1 MVAAYRVLAY
11 GEAADWPD
19 EYFRLAKSTTA
30 LATQM
35 LVDHIVDNYE
45 DSYLRP
51 PTNAELAHIL
61 DRNEQR
67 GMPGCMG
74 SIDCSHWVW
83 RMCPKAQ
90 AGQYQHFKKRRS
102 VVMET
107 VCDEDIYI

>member
-1 MVAAYRVLAY
+1 
-11 GEAADWPD
+11 
-19 EYFRLAKSTTA
+19 
-30 LATQM
+30 M

-74 SIDCSHWVW
+74 SIDCSHWV
-83 RMCPKAQ
+83 
-90 AGQYQHFKKRRS
+90 
-102 VVMET
+102 
-107 VCDEDIYI
+107 